1 MLTVGGQIDG
11 PGDLAGRLSLR
22 SESIMDRS
30 YPNVEFGGRT
40 AVWCRK
46 APDDSGL
53 ARRNHQFGP
62 RHQKHRCS
70 DDRQPRTKSKACT
83 HCQTAIEAG
92 SPFVK
97 PPCRG
102 FELARIAVHARSEE
116 RRVGKECVSK
126 CRSRW
131 WPKH

>member
-1 MLTVGGQIDG
+1 MRISAWSSDVC
-11 PGDLAGRLSLR
+11 S
-22 SESIMDRS
+22 S
-30 YPNVEFGGRT
+30 YLFGGRT
-40 AVWCRK
+40 AVGCRK

-102 FELARIAVHARSEE
+102 FELARIAVNASRSALLGSETS
-116 RRVGKECVSK
+116 V
-126 CRSRW
+126 
-131 WPKH
+131 